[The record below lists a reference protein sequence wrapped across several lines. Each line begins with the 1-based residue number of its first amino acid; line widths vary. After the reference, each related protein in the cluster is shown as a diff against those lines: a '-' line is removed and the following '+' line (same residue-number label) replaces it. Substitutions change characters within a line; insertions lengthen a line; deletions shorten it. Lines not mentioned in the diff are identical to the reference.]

1 MFGGVVLATE
11 LGGLAHQC
19 GTRWRGMSVE
29 SIGGVVTE
37 NPLGDQVLISPKVML
52 HALSPEI
59 LASQSKR

>member
-1 MFGGVVLATE
+1 
-11 LGGLAHQC
+11 
-19 GTRWRGMSVE
+19 MSVE